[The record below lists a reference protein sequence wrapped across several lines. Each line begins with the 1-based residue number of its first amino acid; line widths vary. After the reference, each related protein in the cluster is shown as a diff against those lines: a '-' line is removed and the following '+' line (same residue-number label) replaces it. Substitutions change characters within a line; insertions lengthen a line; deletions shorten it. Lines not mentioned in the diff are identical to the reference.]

1 MILQALVQHL
11 LEDRSCRVGSVV
23 PIVCSAKHTPPSA
36 DLLSWEEVLPNQAV
50 MLPVRML
57 STAPA

>member
-11 LEDRSCRVGSVV
+11 LEYRSSRVGSVV
-23 PIVCSAKHTPPSA
+23 AIVRSAEHTTLCRA
-36 DLLSWEEVLPNQAV
+36 LLSWEELLLNQAV

-57 STAPA
+57 STTPA